1 MTRENIDSENL
12 LEGETNIDD
21 EYMEEENVEILE
33 NERNPSENVEIIQ
46 NEENTSEFDT
56 NRNFLFNDTL
66 GNIET
71 ETPVEDEFNIDVV
84 ILTIII
90 IIIIIKILF

>member
-33 NERNPSENVEIIQ
+33 NERNPSENV
-46 NEENTSEFDT
+46 
-56 NRNFLFNDTL
+56 
-66 GNIET
+66 
-71 ETPVEDEFNIDVV
+71 
-84 ILTIII
+84 
-90 IIIIIKILF
+90 